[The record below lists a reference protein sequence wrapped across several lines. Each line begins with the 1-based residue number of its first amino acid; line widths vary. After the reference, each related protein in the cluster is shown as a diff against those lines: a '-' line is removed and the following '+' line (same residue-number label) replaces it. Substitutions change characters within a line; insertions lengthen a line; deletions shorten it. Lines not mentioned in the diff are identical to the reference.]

1 MPEEQGVERSD
12 TASTS
17 STLPAPTR
25 SQADD
30 MQNEK
35 VPEMRGTTKDFGLFP
50 IPRRLQ
56 YDPEHPAHFGLAMNV
71 TFGLAS
77 TFIVANLYYC
87 QPLLIQFA
95 QAFDVTYHEVSN
107 IPTLVQAGYAIGL
120 LFITPL
126 GDLVRRR
133 PLLLLLTFITASL
146 TIGLAITKSLVAF
159 EVLSFLI
166 GIGSVTPQIL
176 MPLAADLAPPER
188 RASALSIVLSG
199 LLFGV
204 LIARVLAGVVAQF
217 VTWRIVYFIAI
228 GVQYLV
234 LLMLYLMLPDYPAKN
249 KGVTYF
255 GILYSMARFTV
266 TEPLL
271 VQAVLI
277 TIPSSACFTNWWVTL
292 TFLLGGPPY
301 NYSTVVIGL
310 FGLVGMVGVA
320 MAPLIGRT
328 IDKLVPWSATLVAI
342 LALIATFSIQT
353 AAVGLN
359 VAVVII
365 VCIGLDIFRQTQQV
379 SLTTAVLGLDGNA
392 RSRLNAVLLLSL
404 FIGQV
409 MGTAVGSKVFTD
421 HGWRPDA
428 SLNLAWTGWT
438 LFVLFLR
445 GPHCPRYKWIGWE
458 GGFELRKSRVLA
470 KQQAERDA
478 AAEKGIG
485 ADGKD
490 EKRGEEAN
498 GDMGGELEAGVVEE
512 KRGGEEKRM
521 SEDDAA
527 DAERRRVSVE
537 RRGDDAV

>member
-1 MPEEQGVERSD
+1 SRRQSSSI
-12 TASTS
+12 STTE
-17 STLPAPTR
+17 TLPAPVAPKNEGLEGAPGT
-25 SQADD
+25 SQL
-30 MQNEK
+30 
-35 VPEMRGTTKDFGLFP
+35 DFGFLP
-50 IPRRLQ
+50 IPKHLQ

-95 QAFDVTYHEVSN
+95 QAFGVTYQEVSN
-107 IPTLVQAGYAIGL
+107 IPTLVQAGYAIGI

-133 PLLLLLTFITASL
+133 PLLILLNVVIASL
-146 TIGLAITKSLVAF
+146 TIGLAITKNLVVF

-166 GIGSVTPQIL
+166 GIGSVAPQIL

-217 VTWRIVYFIAI
+217 VTWRVVYYVAI
-228 GVQYLV
+228 GVQYAVLV
-234 LLMLYLMLPDYPAKN
+234 MLYWMLPDYPAKN

-255 GILYSMARFTV
+255 GILYSMAKFTV

-271 VQAVLI
+271 VQTILI

-301 NYSTVVIGL
+301 HYSTVVIGL

-342 LALIATFSIQT
+342 LALLATFSIQT

-379 SLTTAVLGLDGNA
+379 SLTTAVLGLDANA
-392 RSRLNAVLLLSL
+392 RSRLNAVVILSL

-409 MGTAVGSKVFTD
+409 MGTAVGSKVFTE

-428 SLNLAWTGWT
+428 ALNLGWTAWT
-438 LFVLFLR
+438 LVILFLR
-445 GPHCPRYKWIGWE
+445 GPHCPRYTWIGWE
-458 GGFELRKSRVLA
+458 GGFELRRSRV
-470 KQQAERDA
+470 
-478 AAEKGIG
+478 
-485 ADGKD
+485 
-490 EKRGEEAN
+490 
-498 GDMGGELEAGVVEE
+498 V
-512 KRGGEEKRM
+512 
-521 SEDDAA
+521 
-527 DAERRRVSVE
+527 
-537 RRGDDAV
+537 